1 MVNESTDGKGTEIT
15 DNNLKSATTYYYKI
29 ECSNRYYTETSSII
43 AVKTNAISLGDLNAD
58 NTLTT
63 ADAVFLQNYLLNAA
77 TLTADQQQAADLNA
91 DGVVNALDLALL
103 RQKLA

>member
-1 MVNESTDGKGTEIT
+1 M
-15 DNNLKSATTYYYKI
+15 

-43 AVKTNAISLGDLNAD
+43 AVKTNAISPGDLNAD
-58 NTLTT
+58 NALTA
-63 ADAVFLQNYLLNAA
+63 ADAVLLQNYLLNAA

-91 DGVVNALDLALL
+91 DGTVNGFDLALL

>member
-1 MVNESTDGKGTEIT
+1 MQMSNIVTFDVTK
-15 DNNLKSATTYYYKI
+15 AKI
-29 ECSNRYYTETSSII
+29 QI
-43 AVKTNAISLGDLNAD
+43 GDLNSD
-58 NTLTT
+58 NTLTA
-63 ADAVFLQNYLLNAA
+63 ADAVLLQNYLLNAA

>member
-1 MVNESTDGKGTEIT
+1 MYTSIEPGEY
-15 DNNLKSATTYYYKI
+15 SAYVTSYNSLGYKDSDYI
-29 ECSNRYYTETSSII
+29 YFTILPSP
-43 AVKTNAISLGDLNAD
+43 GDLNAD
-58 NTLTT
+58 NTLTA
-63 ADAVFLQNYLLNAA
+63 ADAVLLQNYLLNVA

>member
-1 MVNESTDGKGTEIT
+1 MKPKNSNKVLDITSGSVSDGANVQIYDWNGTTAQKFQIWRL
-15 DNNLKSATTYYYKI
+15 DDYKPI
-29 ECSNRYYTETSSII
+29 VY
-43 AVKTNAISLGDLNAD
+43 GDLNSD
-58 NTLTT
+58 NTLTA
-63 ADAVFLQNYLLNAA
+63 ADAVLLQNYLLNAA